1 MTGDFETALRAK
13 VAADLPAE
21 AFRRR
26 PWRILLA
33 IPLILG
39 IVATSALVVALPLP
53 LYAALACSVLLGNA
67 YVALMFFGHEAAHGA
82 MVRSHR
88 TQHAL
93 LFFTLAIY
101 LVSPHLWRHWHNYL
115 HHANTNIPGLDPDH
129 YSSIREV
136 ERSGDLLSW
145 LTVRL
150 APGSGHWMSAV
161 YLLVSFTV
169 QGQLVLWDHS
179 RRAPPRDYRR
189 GKAIVETALIVA
201 FWLAVSAGLGLRGAT
216 FAVVLPMLVA
226 NAVIMSYVT
235 TNHMLRPL
243 TDRPDDFSTT
253 MSVTTLP
260 VIDFVHLHFS
270 HHTEHH
276 LFPAL
281 SHRYYPLV
289 RASLRRHAPS
299 HYLAPAHWRALAVLY
314 TTPRY
319 YADPADGGD
328 GQLLVNPLTGRHT
341 SMAAVEARLRS
352 DRAGRRLDPAP
363 ISEDRS

>member
-1 MTGDFETALRAK
+1 MTDDFETALRAK
-13 VAADLPAE
+13 VAADLPPE
-21 AFRRR
+21 AFRRH
-26 PWRILLA
+26 PWRMLLA

-39 IVATSALVVALPLP
+39 IAGGSALVVALPLP
-53 LYAALACSVLLGNA
+53 FYVALTGPILLGNA
-67 YVALMFFGHEAAHGA
+67 YVALMFFGHESAHGA
-82 MVRSHR
+82 MVRSSR
-88 TQHAL
+88 LQHAL

-115 HHANTNIPGLDPDH
+115 HHANTNIPGVDPDH
-129 YSSIREV
+129 FSRLREV
-136 ERSGDLLSW
+136 EGAGDFLSW

-150 APGSGHWMSAV
+150 APGSGHWLSAV
-161 YLLVSFTV
+161 YLPVSFTL

-179 RRAPPRDYRR
+179 RRAPLRDYRR
-189 GKAIVETALIVA
+189 GRAIAETALIVT
-201 FWLAVSAGLGLRGAT
+201 FWLLVSAGLGLRGALL
-216 FAVVLPMLVA
+216 AVVFPMLVA
-226 NAVIMSYVT
+226 NVVIMSYVV

-260 VIDFVHLHFS
+260 FIDFVHLNFS

-289 RASLRRHAPS
+289 RASLRRHAPER
-299 HYLAPAHWRALAVLY
+299 YLAPTHWRALAVLY

-319 YADPADGGD
+319 YADPVAGD
-328 GQLLVNPLTGRHT
+328 EGPLLVNPLTGRQT
-341 SMAAVEARLRS
+341 SLAEVERRLR
-352 DRAGRRLDPAP
+352 AEPRRQGPAP
-363 ISEDRS
+363 VAMGGSPL